1 MNITKS
7 SLLKKDWFG
16 LLIVVLLS
24 GTFIAVLKPAFLSSF
39 NLYVLMV
46 SVSYMLIIALAQM
59 IIIAIGQMN
68 LSVGAIGGLVAISFS
83 GVMEAYQ
90 VSVPMAIC
98 IGLVIGIGCGFL
110 NGYITVK
117 SGISAFIITLATLY
131 IFKGINLGITEA
143 EPFYKIPETVKNF
156 GNAKIGESP
165 IPYLIIIPIIITFFM
180 WVFMNRT
187 ETGRHMLAYGNSVQS
202 AELIGI
208 SSSRVVITA
217 HVISGLLAAIAGML
231 VVCRLQLGTPNI
243 GDSWLLPSFA
253 APVIG
258 GAILAGGKVDVIAT
272 ALGVLIVAII
282 SQALV
287 IFKIDPFFVQ
297 IFLGVMILLAVF
309 VNRYREYKQ
318 EASRKIF
325 NND

>member
-1 MNITKS
+1 MS

-16 LLIVVLLS
+16 LLIVVILS
-24 GTFIAVLKPAFLSSF
+24 GTIIAMLKPAFISSF

-46 SVSYMLIIALAQM
+46 SISYMLIIALAQM
-59 IIIAIGQMN
+59 VIIAIGQMN

-83 GVMEAYQ
+83 GVMEVYQ
-90 VSVPMAIC
+90 ISVLLAIC
-98 IGLVIGIGCGFL
+98 IGLAIGIVCGLL

-143 EPFYKIPETVKNF
+143 EPFYEIPETVKNF
-156 GNAKIGESP
+156 GNAKIGDSP
-165 IPYLIIIPIIITFFM
+165 IPYLIIIPLIITFLM

-187 ETGRHMLAYGNSVQS
+187 ETGRHMLAYGNSVHS

-297 IFLGVMILLAVF
+297 ILLGLMILLAVF

-318 EASRKIF
+318 EATRKIF
-325 NND
+325 KNE

>member
-1 MNITKS
+1 MKITQS

-24 GTFIAVLKPAFLSSF
+24 GTFIAMLKPAFLSAF

-46 SVSYMLIIALAQM
+46 SVSYMLIIALSQM

-83 GVMEAYQ
+83 GVMEVYQ
-90 VSVPMAIC
+90 ISVPVAIC
-98 IGLVIGIGCGFL
+98 IGLVIGTVCGFL

-143 EPFYKIPETVKNF
+143 EPFYEIPETVKNF
-156 GNAKIGESP
+156 GNAKIGTSP
-165 IPYLIIIPIIITFFM
+165 VPYLIIIPVIITFLM

-208 SSSRVVITA
+208 SSSKVVVTA
-217 HVISGLLAAIAGML
+217 HVISGFLAAIAGML

-318 EASRKIF
+318 ESSKKIF

>member
-1 MNITKS
+1 MKITKS

-16 LLIVVLLS
+16 LLIVVLLG
-24 GTFIAVLKPAFLSSF
+24 GTFIAILKPAFLSPF
-39 NLYVLMV
+39 NIYVLMV
-46 SVSYMLIIALAQM
+46 SISYMLIIALAQM

-83 GVMEAYQ
+83 GVMEVYQ
-90 VSVPMAIC
+90 ISVPVAIF
-98 IGLVIGIGCGFL
+98 IGLAIGISCGFL

-143 EPFYKIPETVKNF
+143 EPFYKIPEVVKNF

-165 IPYLIIIPIIITFFM
+165 IPYLIIIPVIITFLM
-180 WVFMNRT
+180 WIFMNRT

-208 SSSRVVITA
+208 SSSKVVITA
-217 HVISGLLAAIAGML
+217 HVISGFLAAIAGML

-297 IFLGVMILLAVF
+297 IFLGLMILLAVF

-318 EASRKIF
+318 ESTRKNF
-325 NND
+325 DND

>member
-16 LLIVVLLS
+16 LLLVVLLS

-83 GVMEAYQ
+83 GVMEVYQ

-165 IPYLIIIPIIITFFM
+165 IPYLIIIPIIITFLM

>member
-1 MNITKS
+1 MS

-16 LLIVVLLS
+16 LLIVVILS
-24 GTFIAVLKPAFLSSF
+24 GAIIAMLKPAFVSSF

-46 SVSYMLIIALAQM
+46 SISYMLIIALAQM
-59 IIIAIGQMN
+59 VIIAIGQMN

-83 GVMEAYQ
+83 GVMEVYQ
-90 VSVPMAIC
+90 ISVLMAIC
-98 IGLVIGIGCGFL
+98 IGLAIGIVCGLL

-143 EPFYKIPETVKNF
+143 EPFYEIPETVKNF
-156 GNAKIGESP
+156 GNAKIGDSP
-165 IPYLIIIPIIITFFM
+165 IPYLIIIPLIITFLM

-187 ETGRHMLAYGNSVQS
+187 ETGRHMLAYGNSVHS

-272 ALGVLIVAII
+272 VLGVLIVAII

-297 IFLGVMILLAVF
+297 ILLGLMILLAVF

-318 EASRKIF
+318 EATRKIF
-325 NND
+325 KNE

>member
-1 MNITKS
+1 MKITLQA
-7 SLLKKDWFG
+7 LLKKDWFG
-16 LLIVVLLS
+16 LLIVVILS
-24 GTFIAVLKPAFLSSF
+24 GIIITFFKPAFLSSF

-46 SVSYMLIIALAQM
+46 STSYMLIIALAQM

-83 GVMEAYQ
+83 GVMEVYQ
-90 VSVPMAIC
+90 ISVPLAIV
-98 IGLVIGIGCGFL
+98 IGLAIGIFCGFL
-110 NGYITVK
+110 NGVITVK

-143 EPFYKIPETVKNF
+143 EPFYEIPDAVKNF
-156 GNAKIGESP
+156 GNAQITGTP
-165 IPYLIIIPIIITFFM
+165 IPYLIIIPIIITALM
-180 WVFMNRT
+180 WLLMNRT

-208 SSSRVVITA
+208 SSSKVVITA
-217 HVISGLLAAIAGML
+217 HVISGALAAIAGML

-272 ALGVLIVAII
+272 GLGVLIVAII

-297 IFLGVMILLAVF
+297 IFLGLMILLAVF
-309 VNRYREYKQ
+309 INRYREYKQ
-318 EASRKIF
+318 EASRKVF
-325 NND
+325 THE

>member
-1 MNITKS
+1 
-7 SLLKKDWFG
+7 
-16 LLIVVLLS
+16 
-24 GTFIAVLKPAFLSSF
+24 
-39 NLYVLMV
+39 
-46 SVSYMLIIALAQM
+46 
-59 IIIAIGQMN
+59 
-68 LSVGAIGGLVAISFS
+68 
-83 GVMEAYQ
+83 
-90 VSVPMAIC
+90 
-98 IGLVIGIGCGFL
+98 
-110 NGYITVK
+110 
-117 SGISAFIITLATLY
+117 
-131 IFKGINLGITEA
+131 
-143 EPFYKIPETVKNF
+143 
-156 GNAKIGESP
+156 
-165 IPYLIIIPIIITFFM
+165 
-180 WVFMNRT
+180 
-187 ETGRHMLAYGNSVQS
+187 MLAYGNSVNS

-208 SSSRVVITA
+208 SSSKVVITA
-217 HVISGLLAAIAGML
+217 HIISGLLASIAGML

-318 EASRKIF
+318 EISRKIF
-325 NND
+325 ISD

>member
-1 MNITKS
+1 MNIKLT
-7 SLLKKDWFG
+7 SLFKKDWFG
-16 LLIVVLLS
+16 LLIVVLIS
-24 GTFIAVLKPAFLSSF
+24 VVIIATVRPTFLSPF

-46 SVSYMLIIALAQM
+46 STSYMLIIALAQM

-83 GVMEAYQ
+83 GLMEVYQ
-90 VSVPMAIC
+90 IPVPMAVLM
-98 IGLVIGIGCGFL
+98 GLVIGVGCGFL

-131 IFKGINLGITEA
+131 IFKGINLGVTEA
-143 EPFYKIPETVKNF
+143 EPFYNIPETVKNF
-156 GNAKIGESP
+156 GNARVGNTP
-165 IPYLIIIPIIITFFM
+165 IPFLIVIPIVITFLM
-180 WVFMNRT
+180 WIFMNRT
-187 ETGRHMLAYGNSVQS
+187 ETGRHMLAYGNSIQS
-202 AELIGI
+202 AELLGI
-208 SSSRVVITA
+208 SSSKVVISA

-297 IFLGVMILLAVF
+297 IFLGLMILLAVF

-318 EASRKIF
+318 EVSRKIF
-325 NND
+325 NIE

>member
-1 MNITKS
+1 MNIKLT
-7 SLLKKDWFG
+7 SLFKKDWFG
-16 LLIVVLLS
+16 LLIVVLIS
-24 GTFIAVLKPAFLSSF
+24 IFIIATIKPTFLSPF

-46 SVSYMLIIALAQM
+46 STSDMLISALSQM

-83 GVMEAYQ
+83 GLMEVYQ
-90 VSVPMAIC
+90 ISVPMAVLMGLL
-98 IGLVIGIGCGFL
+98 IGVGCGFL

-131 IFKGINLGITEA
+131 IFKGINLGVTEA
-143 EPFYKIPETVKNF
+143 EPFYNIPETVKNF
-156 GNAKIGESP
+156 GNAKVGNTP
-165 IPYLIIIPIIITFFM
+165 IPFLIVIPIVITFLM
-180 WVFMNRT
+180 WIFMNRT
-187 ETGRHMLAYGNSVQS
+187 ETGRHMLAYGNSIQS
-202 AELIGI
+202 SELLGI
-208 SSSRVVITA
+208 SSSKVVISA

-297 IFLGVMILLAVF
+297 IFLGLMILLAVF

-318 EASRKIF
+318 EVSRKIF
-325 NND
+325 NIE